1 MSGWDEGGVY
11 YSDEAQFP
19 VVGGG
24 DQSEAANRH
33 AALQKFKEFIRT
45 PARQSRRPH
54 LLRSRPNPPSVSPP
68 EPCLPL
74 FETAAA
80 QVLVGLKSRVAGE
93 TGEMEE
99 PVPGEVQ
106 ILLKSE
112 QDSASIR
119 SLRLAQYI
127 SKLVK
132 VSGIVIAASR
142 TKAKATN
149 VTLLCK
155 NCKNVK
161 LVPCRP
167 GLGGAMVPRSCDHI
181 AQVLIDGK
189 TRIEYDRALRH
200 HHHHRSWVIYLHG

>member
-33 AALQKFKEFIRT
+33 AALQKFKEFIRSFQHKSQNPT
-45 PARQSRRPH
+45 EKPFSQTLNTCSSISPTSSLTIPTKPSLSISART
-54 LLRSRPNPPSVSPP
+54 LPPPY
-68 EPCLPL
+68 

-106 ILLKSE
+106 ILLKSV

-119 SLRLAQYI
+119 SLGLAQYI

-132 VSGIVIAASR
+132 ISGIVIAASR
-142 TKAKATN
+142 TKAKATY

-155 NCKNVK
+155 N
-161 LVPCRP
+161 
-167 GLGGAMVPRSCDHI
+167 
-181 AQVLIDGK
+181 
-189 TRIEYDRALRH
+189 
-200 HHHHRSWVIYLHG
+200 